1 MKNFKFLTLLSALVL
16 LVSVQNA
23 SAVVYVQPAD
33 AAVAAEA
40 TEMDKATK
48 KEMKRQARLEK
59 RIAKFEK
66 KLAKKGMTMEDVDFS
81 DPVQKWLW
89 FALFGWG
96 AGIVLSILATIL
108 FASLLTTGGFGLGAV
123 FWLLASLC
131 YAFGSISFIV
141 WLIKKLS

>member
-48 KEMKRQARLEK
+48 KELKRQARLEK

-96 AGIVLSILATIL
+96 AGVVLSILAYV
-108 FASLLTTGGFGLGAV
+108 FVFSLTTTGFGLAGI

>member
-1 MKNFKFLTLLSALVL
+1 MCLFMLTSISVLMKNFKFLTLLSALVL

-48 KEMKRQARLEK
+48 KELKRQARLEK

-96 AGIVLSILATIL
+96 AGVVLCILGYVPFRSVYL
-108 FASLLTTGGFGLGAV
+108 GFGLK
-123 FWLLASLC
+123 
-131 YAFGSISFIV
+131 I
-141 WLIKKLS
+141 

>member
-1 MKNFKFLTLLSALVL
+1 MKNFKFLTLLSALVFF
-16 LVSVQNA
+16 VAVQNA
-23 SAVVYVQPAD
+23 SAVVYVQPTQE
-33 AAVAAEA
+33 AAVEA
-40 TEMDKATK
+40 TEMDKATT
-48 KEMKRQARLEK
+48 KELKRQARLEK
-59 RIAKFEK
+59 RMAKFEK

-96 AGIVLSILATIL
+96 AGVVLSILAYV
-108 FASLLTTGGFGLGAV
+108 FVFSLTTTGFGLAGI